1 MSSQTRLEL
10 IEQAVSLGFD
20 PDELARWPSYVI
32 AEKVGEVKPLEP
44 VGVVDTAES
53 VIDMPTFSNVGDKN
67 FARLEFL
74 LETQKSL
81 KRAVEDNTAAL
92 NACVSEWE
100 ADDIVVLRKEI
111 DSSQTHLRLMEPEIQ
126 ELKLWF
132 AGQRHQK
139 LEFYKSVAPK
149 LVDVTGGLD
158 KHFRPKMMRIDQQL
172 QALKLERS

>member
-1 MSSQTRLEL
+1 MSSRTRAEL

-20 PDELARWPSYVI
+20 PEELARLPSYVI
-32 AEKVGEVKPLEP
+32 AKKVGDVKPVEL
-44 VGVVDTAES
+44 VQTDTAES
-53 VIDMPTFSNVGDKN
+53 VIDMPTYSNLGDKN

-74 LETQKSL
+74 IETQKSL

-92 NACVSEWE
+92 NGCVSEWE
-100 ADDIVVLRKEI
+100 ADDILVLRKEI

-126 ELKLWF
+126 ELKVWF

-172 QALKLERS
+172 QALKLER